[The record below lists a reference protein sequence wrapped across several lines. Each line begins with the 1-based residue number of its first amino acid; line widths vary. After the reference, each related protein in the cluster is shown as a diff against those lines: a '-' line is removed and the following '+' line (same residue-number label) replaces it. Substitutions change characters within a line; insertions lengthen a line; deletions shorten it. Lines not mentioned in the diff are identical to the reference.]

1 MKYIVTE
8 LDANED
14 GYTANMVSDSGE
26 IEANRTDRVEFVNSF
41 TPDNPP
47 DNPPDN
53 RLITPRTIR
62 RQSPDNPPDNPRTI
76 RPTIPGRA

>member
-47 DNPPDN
+47 DNPPTP
-53 RLITPRTIR
+53 IT
-62 RQSPDNPPDNPRTI
+62 
-76 RPTIPGRA
+76 A